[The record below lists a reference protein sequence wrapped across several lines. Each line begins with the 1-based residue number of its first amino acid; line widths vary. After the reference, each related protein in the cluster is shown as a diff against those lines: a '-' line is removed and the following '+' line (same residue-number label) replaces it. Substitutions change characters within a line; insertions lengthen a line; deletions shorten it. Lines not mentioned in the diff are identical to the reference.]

1 MRFRHLSI
9 YLSIIVAASSQA
21 SAAHF
26 MPIVTAFTTRDYK
39 GEAQNWQCTQ
49 DDAGVMYFANNAGI
63 MSFDGYT
70 WDCQSIPGYS
80 VIRSVRSEGD
90 RIYVGAFEQFGYFT
104 KNDLGS
110 FSYTSLSDSVRN
122 YTIENEDVWN
132 IVRCGERL
140 YFQTF
145 KSIFAYD
152 GQKADI
158 LPLPANLRPL
168 YLFSSGGILYAQ
180 MVDDGFYSYDKGVWK
195 CLFSR
200 SELADADV
208 ISVNALSG
216 VSGLLLVSE
225 YAGIFRYESGS
236 LSKFPTD
243 IDQVLVS
250 AGVNRVTNTA
260 NGLLWIGTLQN
271 GLYVIDKHGSH
282 VMHFD
287 SAHGLPNNSV
297 LGLYTDKNDNVWV
310 MLDDGIGLIHNG
322 FPVDMLTLDKNEPAL
337 GMVYSIGKPGGDLCI
352 ATNNGFYQYSEASST
367 ITENPLLKGQ
377 NWDISTYDG
386 TTFIANNRITL
397 IRDWRGRE
405 YVYPDNSTGIV
416 RGHVNGHDVL
426 VQSSYL
432 SLRVFQKN
440 LQGLWELTDT
450 VAGFGA
456 PLRQTVIDNDGTIWG
471 VHFNKGILKIRLSHD
486 LKRAST
492 KTFSTVGSPSN
503 RRNYGVMRICG
514 RTVFTDGDSL
524 YTFDEVTERFRSD
537 HPINEDLPS
546 IKNICSATAVN
557 DTAAWLSTIDAYY
570 LVSFYK
576 GHFQLELSIPLKLFP
591 KSNNYTNGKVYVD
604 NDGVSY
610 LHLNGTVAKVRIA
623 DFYDKGSAAP
633 SMHLSKI
640 ESYAANGFQPVTLAD
655 ATNGLL
661 SGVVRFTFSY
671 PNYENSASFEFCL
684 IRGDDVLVNTSNT
697 APTVTFHN
705 LKSGNYKLIAKAKDY
720 IRGDSNIIA
729 VEFKVPSPWY
739 LRWWAWGSYL
749 IAAVAIIWII
759 TQVRVKWKLRRQ
771 KAVFEI
777 KEVEKQKMLME
788 QEKIIAEQRARLLE
802 SELTAKGK
810 ELASMALN
818 VSSKQQVIDS
828 LKESLNDRRRQG
840 GKDTK
845 LAAEMLRKIESNQ
858 TNSREFWSVFE
869 QNFDL
874 IHEHFFRNLR
884 ASFPALTPSDLK
896 FCALLRL
903 NLSTKEIA
911 DFANLTVRGVEAARY
926 RLRKKFNLAEKQSLV
941 QFLIDYMPD
950 DDTMRA
956 DSDSE

>member
-1 MRFRHLSI
+1 
-9 YLSIIVAASSQA
+9 
-21 SAAHF
+21 
-26 MPIVTAFTTRDYK
+26 MPIVTAFSTRDYK

-49 DDAGVMYFANNAGI
+49 DDAGVMYFANNAGM

-90 RIYVGAFEQFGYFT
+90 RIYVGAFEEFGYFT

-158 LPLPANLRPL
+158 LPLPVGLKPL
-168 YLFSSGGILYAQ
+168 YLFSSGGDLYAQ
-180 MVDDGFYSYDKGVWK
+180 MDDDGFFSYGNGVWR
-195 CLFSR
+195 CLFPR
-200 SELADADV
+200 SELGDADV
-208 ISVNALSG
+208 VSINALSG
-216 VSGLLLVSE
+216 VSGLLLVTE
-225 YAGIFRYESGS
+225 HAGIFRYESGQ
-236 LSKFPTD
+236 LAKFPTD
-243 IDQVLVS
+243 IDHILTS
-250 AGVNRVTNTA
+250 SGVNRVTNTT

-271 GLYVIDKHGSH
+271 GLYVIDKNGRY

-297 LGLYTDKNDNVWV
+297 LGLYAEKNDNVWV

-322 FPVDMLTLDKNEPAL
+322 FPVDMLTLDKDEPAL
-337 GMVYSIGKPGGDLCI
+337 GMVYSVGKPGGDLCI
-352 ATNNGFYQYSEASST
+352 ATNNGFYQYSEAFST

-397 IRDWRGRE
+397 IRDWKGRE

-432 SLRVFQKN
+432 SLRVFKKN

-524 YTFDEVTERFRSD
+524 YTFDETTERFRSD

-610 LHLNGTVAKVRIA
+610 LNLNGTVAKVRIA

-720 IRGDSNIIA
+720 IRGDSNIIT
-729 VEFKVPSPWY
+729 VEFKVPTPWY

-771 KAVFEI
+771 KADFEI

-950 DDTMRA
+950 GDTMRA

>member
-1 MRFRHLSI
+1 M
-9 YLSIIVAASSQA
+9 V
-21 SAAHF
+21 
-26 MPIVTAFTTRDYK
+26 
-39 GEAQNWQCTQ
+39 
-49 DDAGVMYFANNAGI
+49 
-63 MSFDGYT
+63 
-70 WDCQSIPGYS
+70 
-80 VIRSVRSEGD
+80 RSVRSEYD
-90 RIYVGAFEQFGYFT
+90 RIYVGAFEEFGYFT
-104 KNDLGS
+104 RNGLGS
-110 FSYTSLSDSVRN
+110 YSYTSLSDSVRG
-122 YTIENEDVWN
+122 YTFDNEDVWN
-132 IVRCGERL
+132 IVRCGKNL

-145 KSIFAYD
+145 KTIFAYD
-152 GQKADI
+152 GENTDI
-158 LPLPANLRPL
+158 LPLPADLRPL
-168 YLFSSGGILYAQ
+168 YLFSSGGNLYAQ
-180 MVDDGFYSYDKGVWK
+180 MVDDGFFAYDKGVWK
-195 CLFSR
+195 RLFSR
-200 SELADADV
+200 RELAGDNV

-216 VSGLLLVSE
+216 VPGLLLVTE
-225 YAGIFRYESGS
+225 HAGIFRYEYGS
-236 LSKFPTD
+236 LSKFPTE
-243 IDQVLVS
+243 IDHILTS
-250 AGVNRVTNTA
+250 SGVNRVTNTT
-260 NGLLWIGTLQN
+260 NGLLWVGTLQK
-271 GLYVIDKHGSH
+271 GLYVIDKHGSY

-287 SAHGLPNNSV
+287 TVNGLPNNSV

-310 MLDDGIGLIHNG
+310 MLDDGMGLIHNG
-322 FPVDMLTLDKNEPAL
+322 FPVNILTLSRDEPAL
-337 GMVYSIGKPGGDLCI
+337 GMVYSTSKLGWDLCI
-352 ATNNGFYQYSEASST
+352 ATNNGFYQYSEASSS
-367 ITENPLLKGQ
+367 ITENHMLKGQ

-397 IRDWRGRE
+397 IRDWKGRE
-405 YVYPDNSTGIV
+405 YVYPDNSTGIA
-416 RGHVNGHDVL
+416 RGYVNGRDVL
-426 VQSSYL
+426 IQSSYY
-432 SLRVFQKN
+432 SLRVFNKDKE
-440 LQGLWELTDT
+440 GFWELTDT

-456 PLRQTVIDNDGTIWG
+456 PLRQIVIDNDGTIWG

-492 KTFSTVGSPSN
+492 KTFSTVGSSSN
-503 RRNYGVMRICG
+503 RHNYGVMKISG
-514 RTVFTDGDSL
+514 KTVFTDGDSL
-524 YTFDEVTERFRSD
+524 YTFDETTERFRSD
-537 HPINEDLPS
+537 HPINVDLPS

-570 LVSFYK
+570 LVSFYE
-576 GHFQLELSIPLKLFP
+576 GHFHLELSIPLKLFP
-591 KSNNYTNGKVYVD
+591 KGNNHTNGKVYVD
-604 NDGVSY
+604 NEGVSY
-610 LHLNGTVAKVRIA
+610 LNLNGTVAKVNIA
-623 DFYDKGSAAP
+623 DFLGKNRQAP

-640 ESYAANGFQPVTLAD
+640 ESYAANGVQPVTLAD

-671 PNYENSASFEFCL
+671 PNYENSASIEFCL
-684 IRGDDVLVNTSNT
+684 IRGDEVLEKTSNT
-697 APTVTFHN
+697 APTVTIHS
-705 LKSGNYKLIAKAKDY
+705 LKRGNYKLIAKAKDY

-729 VEFKVPSPWY
+729 VEFKVPTPWY
-739 LRWWAWGSYL
+739 LRWWAWVSYL

-771 KAVFEI
+771 KADFEI

-810 ELASMALN
+810 ELAAKALN
-818 VSSKQQVIDS
+818 VPSKQQVIDS

-845 LAAEMLRKIESNQ
+845 LAAEMLRKIESSQ

-956 DSDSE
+956 DSASE

>member
-1 MRFRHLSI
+1 
-9 YLSIIVAASSQA
+9 
-21 SAAHF
+21 
-26 MPIVTAFTTRDYK
+26 MPIVTAFSTRDYK

-49 DDAGVMYFANNAGI
+49 DDAGVMYFANNAGM

-90 RIYVGAFEQFGYFT
+90 RIYVGAFEEFGYFT

-158 LPLPANLRPL
+158 LPLPVGLKPL
-168 YLFSSGGILYAQ
+168 YLFSSGGDLYAQ
-180 MVDDGFYSYDKGVWK
+180 MDDDGFFSYGNGVWR
-195 CLFSR
+195 CLFPR
-200 SELADADV
+200 SELGDADV
-208 ISVNALSG
+208 VSINALSG
-216 VSGLLLVSE
+216 VSGLLLVTE
-225 YAGIFRYESGS
+225 HAGIFRYESGQ
-236 LSKFPTD
+236 LAKFPTD
-243 IDQVLVS
+243 IDHILTS
-250 AGVNRVTNTA
+250 SGVNRVTNTT

-271 GLYVIDKHGSH
+271 GLYVIDKNGRY
-282 VMHFD
+282 VMLFD

-297 LGLYTDKNDNVWV
+297 LGLYAEKNDNVWV

-322 FPVDMLTLDKNEPAL
+322 FPVDMLTLDKDEPAL
-337 GMVYSIGKPGGDLCI
+337 GMVYSVGKPGGDLCI
-352 ATNNGFYQYSEASST
+352 ATNNGFYQYSEAFST

-397 IRDWRGRE
+397 IRDWKGRE

-432 SLRVFQKN
+432 SLRVFKKN

-524 YTFDEVTERFRSD
+524 YTFDETTERFRSD

-610 LHLNGTVAKVRIA
+610 LNLNGTVAKVRIA

-720 IRGDSNIIA
+720 IRGDSNIIT
-729 VEFKVPSPWY
+729 VEFKVPTPWY

-771 KAVFEI
+771 KADFEI

-950 DDTMRA
+950 GDTMRA